1 MALTAAERQAL
12 SKARKTQVIDDL
24 TSTNASLVNKNAE
37 LQAEV
42 ANLREKLHKA
52 EVAALKLQLK
62 AKVWASPVPP

>member
-62 AKVWASPVPP
+62 AKV